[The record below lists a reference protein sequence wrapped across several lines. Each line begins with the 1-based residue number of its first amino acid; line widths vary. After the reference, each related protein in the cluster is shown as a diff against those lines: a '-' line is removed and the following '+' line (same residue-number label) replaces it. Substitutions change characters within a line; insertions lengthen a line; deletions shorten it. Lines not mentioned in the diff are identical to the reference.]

1 MLRSFDMI
9 LIMRGMRSLISAPQA
24 IDQLMLLSISTRRAI
39 AAISESL
46 VKLIPLDVGEVEVDT
61 CVSD

>member
-1 MLRSFDMI
+1 MI
-9 LIMRGMRSLISAPQA
+9 LIVRGMRSLIPAPQT

-46 VKLIPLDVGEVEVDT
+46 VQLFPWDVGEVEVDAR
-61 CVSD
+61 VSNKLGWDS

>member
-9 LIMRGMRSLISAPQA
+9 LIMRGMRSLIPAPQA
-24 IDQLMLLSISTRRAI
+24 IYKFVLLSISTRRAI

-46 VKLIPLDVGEVEVDT
+46 VQLVPWDVGEVEVDT
-61 CVSD
+61 RVSD

>member
-1 MLRSFDMI
+1 MI
-9 LIMRGMRSLISAPQA
+9 LVMRGMRSLIPAPQA

-46 VKLIPLDVGEVEVDT
+46 IQLVPWDVGEVEVDT
-61 CVSD
+61 RVSD

>member
-1 MLRSFDMI
+1 MI
-9 LIMRGMRSLISAPQA
+9 LIMRGMRSLIPAPQA

-46 VKLIPLDVGEVEVDT
+46 VQLVPWDVGEVEVDT
-61 CVSD
+61 RVSD

>member
-1 MLRSFDMI
+1 MI
-9 LIMRGMRSLISAPQA
+9 LIMRGMRSLIPAPQT

-46 VKLIPLDVGEVEVDT
+46 VKLIPWDVGEVEVDT
-61 CVSD
+61 RVSD